1 MKKDIH
7 PKYHKN
13 AKVTCACGSSFTTGS
28 TEEKIDTEIC
38 FMCHPLYTGTQKLI
52 DTAGRVDKFKA
63 RMAKSQKNNKNK

>member
-7 PKYHKN
+7 PKYYKG

-63 RMAKSQKNNKNK
+63 RLAKKLSK